1 MAVLLGIV
9 SAFQEGR
16 REKMALKVCLP
27 FNSLLRNLILT
38 YIPVSFLDNFCL
50 SFQNYSFPSSP
61 CCVPWEAD
69 LYGLSQ

>member
-9 SAFQEGR
+9 SAFQEGK

-27 FNSLLRNLILT
+27 FSGFLRNLILT

-50 SFQNYSFPSSP
+50 SVQNYSFPSP
-61 CCVPWEAD
+61 CYVSWEVD